1 MRRPLIINF
10 KNYLEVSAIKTINLA
25 LAAQKVAE
33 TLEAEIVLAPPQ
45 PSIGLVIKK
54 VNIPVVCQHVD
65 DAEVGSTTGFFIP
78 EMAKSYGASG
88 SLLNH
93 SEHRLG
99 VNTILSLIKR
109 LRQLNMTSIVC
120 ARTSKEV
127 VKISKLEPDFI
138 AIEPPELIGSGKAVS
153 RESPSIITNSI
164 ESAAKYSKST
174 KVICGAGIVER
185 GDVSNAIQLGAEGIL
200 VASGIIKAN
209 SWYEKILDLSLGFNT
224 SKK

>member
-45 PSIGLVIKK
+45 PSIGLVIEK
-54 VNIPVVCQHVD
+54 VNIPVICQHVD

-93 SEHRLG
+93 SEHRLV

-109 LRQLNMTSIVC
+109 LRRLNMTSIVC

-164 ESAAKYSKST
+164 ELAAKYSKST

>member
-1 MRRPLIINF
+1 LKRPLIINF
-10 KNYLEVSAIKTINLA
+10 KNYLEVSAIKTIKLA
-25 LAAQKVAE
+25 LAAQKVAD
-33 TLEAEIVLAPPQ
+33 TLDAEIVLAPPQ
-45 PSIGLVIKK
+45 PSIGLVIEK
-54 VNIPVVCQHVD
+54 VNIPVICQHVD
-65 DAEVGSTTGFFIP
+65 DAEVGATTGFFIP

-120 ARTSKEV
+120 ARTTNEV
-127 VKISKLEPDFI
+127 LEISRLAPDFI
-138 AIEPPELIGSGKAVS
+138 AIEPPDLIGSGKAVS
-153 RESPSIITNSI
+153 RESPSIITDSI
-164 ESAAKYSKST
+164 ESAAKYSKS

-185 GDVSNAIQLGAEGIL
+185 GDVSNAIQLGVEGIL

-209 SWYEKILDLSLGFNT
+209 SWYEKILDLSLGFTT

>member
-1 MRRPLIINF
+1 LRRPLIINF

-45 PSIGLVIKK
+45 PSIGLVIEK

-99 VNTILSLIKR
+99 VKYD
-109 LRQLNMTSIVC
+109 LNCLCS
-120 ARTSKEV
+120 
-127 VKISKLEPDFI
+127 
-138 AIEPPELIGSGKAVS
+138 
-153 RESPSIITNSI
+153 NNQ
-164 ESAAKYSKST
+164 
-174 KVICGAGIVER
+174 R
-185 GDVSNAIQLGAEGIL
+185 G
-200 VASGIIKAN
+200 
-209 SWYEKILDLSLGFNT
+209 
-224 SKK
+224 